1 MADREINLKFTS
13 DTKKAKKDTQ
23 ELKKSVD
30 DIGKSNGVKEVNKDL
45 DQTEKK
51 AKKAA
56 DSVKRI
62 PKSKK
67 DANGNNPPNPPKNPD
82 EEDFKRNMKQ
92 MSSEV
97 RGLWREY
104 GELTDGIG
112 ENIALLRKEHD
123 ALDANSESYQ
133 KDSKAIMGLI
143 SSALSLQKNVEKNIA
158 VIAKYSEQLDK
169 LEKTAKKIGF
179 AKANDEISKISTNFA
194 NQQREFDIYN
204 NRAERLANEWGDKQA
219 QANKKA
225 QQSAEKLAQAQQN
238 AATKRANAEKKAQAA
253 QKKTQ
258 AQLDLT
264 RKSYP
269 ELIAL
274 LSQYQAKVKAANSPE
289 QYAAANLQLKLIKQ
303 RLREVGREATLTGS
317 KAIASAKSFEAMAKA
332 FTKGAVT
339 GRASI
344 GAMLGSLNMFLK
356 ANLAMTAVS
365 FLWGAFEDQISSFL
379 DEWRTLDPTTE
390 KNKEKMQELAEAVRD
405 AGRAAIEAG
414 FALSDKLHSDE
425 ANRKADIAIMKIER
439 EGELLDANKT
449 ALEKLSKAREAD
461 MELAARVAD
470 DESALK
476 RLEIENDF
484 INGRITATEKAIA
497 LKKLELEAAAAADQL
512 SLDKAK
518 EELKL
523 RQQLN
528 DEAAKSVANAE
539 QTVIDVRAKGS
550 RMMNAEEI
558 AKYEADRKAIEEE
571 LRQLAEADRVATSDA
586 DRATNQARRR
596 ELQDIWKRLEEKRDA
611 SGRNTVAEYE
621 AWQREL
627 DAALEAAES
636 LTEQYNQLN
645 AQMYEQRENVAALEK
660 ETKRKA
666 ETRKRIADAET
677 KNLQDEEKQTAR
689 DKQNKKKIADLKN
702 KLDKMTLAELQAEQ
716 RTMQNRIARTKNAK
730 KRERMEGVAE
740 TYAGE
745 IEKRLDRAR
754 GTAKKA
760 TQGKY
765 ASTDAEQDVMTR
777 AATLLEKIAA
787 NEQYTRADFNTAKNL
802 LDRATRTTG
811 TADNA
816 VVYQLIDFMNTTA
829 TAINK
834 ARQQNATL
842 GKEVARLKNRL
853 TDPSR

>member
-45 DQTEKK
+45 DETKK
-51 AKKAA
+51 KGKEAA
-56 DSVKRI
+56 DAVKRI
-62 PKSKK
+62 PKGQGKVRM
-67 DANGNNPPNPPKNPD
+67 PKPEQPSQD
-82 EEDFKRNMKQ
+82 EQKFKTGVKAMREEIK
-92 MSSEV
+92 
-97 RGLWREY
+97 GLAAEY
-104 GELTDGIG
+104 AHLSTQAAKVNAAYRQELNSLDENADGYEETKAALEKLIVQGETLEKSLIT
-112 ENIALLRKEHD
+112 
-123 ALDANSESYQ
+123 
-133 KDSKAIMGLI
+133 SKATVDKYAISLNALGKSARKMGFDKALTELDKMGLNVGI
-143 SSALSLQKNVEKNIA
+143 QQKNFEVL
-158 VIAKYSEQLDK
+158 EQR
-169 LEKTAKKIGF
+169 
-179 AKANDEISKISTNFA
+179 SSNFA
-194 NQQREFDIYN
+194 EAWSN
-204 NRAERLANEWGDKQA
+204 KQA
-219 QANKKA
+219 KANKKA
-225 QQSAEKLAQAQQN
+225 QQSAERLAQAEQN
-238 AATKRANAEKKAQAA
+238 AATKRANAEKKAQTA

-264 RKSYP
+264 RKSYT
-269 ELIAL
+269 ELVSL
-274 LSQYQAKVKAANSPE
+274 LEVYQTKVKNAKTTEAFVDANM
-289 QYAAANLQLKLIKQ
+289 QLKAIKA
-303 RLREVGREATLTGS
+303 RMRDIGREATLTGA
-317 KAIASAKSFEAMAKA
+317 KAISSAKSFEKAALA
-332 FTKGAVT
+332 FTKGAVS

-344 GAMLGSLNMFLK
+344 AAMIGQLGMFVK
-356 ANLAMTAVS
+356 TNLALTAVTTIWT
-365 FLWGAFEDQISSFL
+365 LFEDQISSFL

-414 FALSDKLHSDE
+414 FAFSNKLHSDE
-425 ANRKADIAIMKIER
+425 AERKADVAIMKIER
-439 EGELLDANKT
+439 EGQLFDANKT
-449 ALEKLSKAREAD
+449 ALEKLSKARAAD
-461 MELAARVAD
+461 MELAARAAD

-484 INGRITATEKAIA
+484 INGRITATEKVIA
-497 LKKLELEAAAAADQL
+497 LKKLELEAAADADQL

-518 EELKL
+518 EELEL

-528 DEAAKSVANAE
+528 DEAAKAVANAE
-539 QTVIDVRAKGS
+539 QTVIDVRARGL

-558 AKYEADRKAIEEE
+558 AKYEADRKAIEKE
-571 LRQLAEADRVATSDA
+571 LFELAESDRTGGDA
-586 DRATNQARRR
+586 QKAKNQFRRIQ
-596 ELQDIWKRLEEKRDA
+596 LWGLLDRLEEKRNE

-627 DAALEAAES
+627 DAALEAAKS

-645 AQMYEQRENVAALEK
+645 SQMYEQRENVAALER

-677 KNLQDEEKQTAR
+677 KNMLDEEKQTAR
-689 DKQNKKKIADLKN
+689 DKQNKKQIADLKN

-716 RTMQNRIARTKNAK
+716 RTMQNRIARTKNTK

-740 TYAGE
+740 TYASE

-754 GTAKKA
+754 GTVEKA

-765 ASTDAEQDVMTR
+765 ARIDKEQTVMTQ

-787 NEQYTRADFNTAKNL
+787 NEQYTRADFNAAKEL
-802 LDRATRTTG
+802 LMRATRTTG
-811 TADNA
+811 TADDS
-816 VVYQLIDFMNTTA
+816 VIYQLIDFMNTTA

-834 ARQQNATL
+834 ARQQNAKL
-842 GKEVARLKNRL
+842 GNEVARLKNKL
-853 TDPSR
+853 SDPS

>member
-1 MADREINLKFTS
+1 MADREIELKFTS
-13 DTKKAKKDTQ
+13 DTKKAKKGAK
-23 ELKKSVD
+23 EVKKSVD
-30 DIGKSNGVKEVNKDL
+30 DIGKSKGIKEVNKDL
-45 DQTEKK
+45 DETKK
-51 AKKAA
+51 KGKEAA
-56 DSVKRI
+56 DAVKRI
-62 PKSKK
+62 PKGQGKVRM
-67 DANGNNPPNPPKNPD
+67 PKPEQPSQD
-82 EEDFKRNMKQ
+82 EQKFKTGVKAMREEIK
-92 MSSEV
+92 
-97 RGLWREY
+97 GLAAEY
-104 GELTDGIG
+104 AHLSTQAAKVNAAYRQELNSLDENADGYEETKAALEKLIVQGETLEKSLIT
-112 ENIALLRKEHD
+112 
-123 ALDANSESYQ
+123 
-133 KDSKAIMGLI
+133 SKATVDKYAISLNALGKSARKMGFDKALTELDKMGLNVGI
-143 SSALSLQKNVEKNIA
+143 QQKNFEVL
-158 VIAKYSEQLDK
+158 EQR
-169 LEKTAKKIGF
+169 
-179 AKANDEISKISTNFA
+179 SSNFA
-194 NQQREFDIYN
+194 EAWS
-204 NRAERLANEWGDKQA
+204 NRQA
-219 QANKKA
+219 KANKKA
-225 QQSAEKLAQAQQN
+225 QQSAERLAQAEQN

-253 QKKTQ
+253 QRKTQ

-344 GAMLGSLNMFLK
+344 GAMIGSLNMFLK
-356 ANLAMTAVS
+356 AHLAMTAVS

-379 DEWRTLDPTTE
+379 DEWKQLDPTTE

-439 EGELLDANKT
+439 EGELFDANKT
-449 ALEKLSKAREAD
+449 ALEKLSKARAAD
-461 MELAARVAD
+461 MELAARAAD

-484 INGRITATEKAIA
+484 INGRITATEKAIT

-539 QTVIDVRAKGS
+539 QTVIDVRARGS

-596 ELQDIWKRLEEKRDA
+596 ELQNILKRLEEKRNA
-611 SGRNTVAEYE
+611 AGRNTVAEYE

-666 ETRKRIADAET
+666 ETRKRIADAEN

-689 DKQNKKKIADLKN
+689 DKQNKKQIADLKN

-716 RTMQNRIARTKNAK
+716 RTMQNRIARTKNTK
-730 KRERMEGVAE
+730 KRERLEGVAE

-754 GTAKKA
+754 GTVEKA

-765 ASTDAEQDVMTR
+765 ARTDKEQTVMTQ
-777 AATLLEKIAA
+777 AAALLEKIAA
-787 NEQYTRADFNTAKNL
+787 NEQYTRADFNAAKEL
-802 LDRATRTTG
+802 LMRATRTTG
-811 TADNA
+811 TADDS
-816 VVYQLIDFMNTTA
+816 VVYQLIEYMNATA

-834 ARQQNATL
+834 NRQQNAKL
-842 GKEVARLKNRL
+842 GNEVARLKNKL
-853 TDPSR
+853 SDPSK